1 VRGTG
6 GLKDLRINHTKITII
21 IKVMMQEVEE
31 ESTRVTRGR
40 DPSTLPIVEGKDL
53 DGMVT
58 GMKGVDSKEIGKWPG
73 N

>member
-1 VRGTG
+1 M
-6 GLKDLRINHTKITII
+6 RINHTKITII